1 MSLPLGLVEV
11 AILGLVA
18 FAVFSAVVTFL
29 PRPIRPS
36 QITDNPEVR
45 EAFRGNLIQILTLI
59 LVALGAAV
67 ALRQLSASI
76 DELQV
81 DRLAQIA
88 DEIERVES
96 RLEAD
101 DSDVQLRVDAIK
113 DLARLH
119 GKSPEHH
126 DRIESDLLRFVRTHA
141 QRANPT
147 TGRQPAGCRRISN

>member
-1 MSLPLGLVEV
+1 MSLPLGLMEA
-11 AILGLVA
+11 AILGLLA

-36 QITDNPEVR
+36 EISANPEVR
-45 EAFRGNLIQILTLI
+45 EAFRGNLIHILTLI

-76 DELQV
+76 DQLQV
-81 DRLAQIA
+81 DRLGQIA
-88 DEIERVES
+88 DEIASVES
-96 RLEAD
+96 RLEAA
-101 DSDVQLRVDAIK
+101 DSDVQLRVDAIQ

-126 DRIESDLLRFVRTHA
+126 DRIESDLRRFV
-141 QRANPT
+141 
-147 TGRQPAGCRRISN
+147 